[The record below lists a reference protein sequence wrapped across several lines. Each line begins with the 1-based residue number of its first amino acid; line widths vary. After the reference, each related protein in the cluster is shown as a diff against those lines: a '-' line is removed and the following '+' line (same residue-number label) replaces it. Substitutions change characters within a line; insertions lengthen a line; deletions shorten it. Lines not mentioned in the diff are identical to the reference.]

1 MTDQFDRAQELEQE
15 FRDRALAAQLRK
27 ITEQPDEED
36 GVRYCLTCGI
46 DIPQARLEAQPL
58 AVRCVS
64 CQARKEP
71 H

>member
-15 FRDRALAAQLRK
+15 FRDRALAEQLKRK
-27 ITEQPDEED
+27 NEQPDEED